1 MLFQTCMTFSVCS
14 PYKWSQGEPTLFDLQ
29 TFFKISLCSTQHK
42 KGSKWWHNGLSF
54 WWTMLLTRT
63 IDIGDFSADMCC
75 VNSVVEERGGGG
87 GVPCKEI
94 QRGSMASSSAAKCAF
109 QIWAHLLF
117 VWMIKIHFDSA
128 IMCKLSEALSIK
140 QPHFD
145 TK

>member
-1 MLFQTCMTFSVCS
+1 M
-14 PYKWSQGEPTLFDLQ
+14 G
-29 TFFKISLCSTQHK
+29 
-42 KGSKWWHNGLSF
+42 GG
-54 WWTMLLTRT
+54 
-63 IDIGDFSADMCC
+63 GG
-75 VNSVVEERGGGG
+75 VEERGGGGGGGAWGGGDGGAWG

-117 VWMIKIHFDSA
+117 VWMIKIRFDSA
-128 IMCKLSEALSIK
+128 IMCNLSEPLSIK